1 MGIVLIGVD
10 EELSQLLAHC
20 SQHALSIRLLLL
32 EITQDALSVRVLKTK
47 FLECVIEAR
56 LKSCEAVARLLALY
70 PYVVPCSKL
79 IIILEVVRGS
89 TIFAIPIHDHKI
101 KMLYIGVMG

>member
-1 MGIVLIGVD
+1 MGVALIWAG

-20 SQHALSIRLLLL
+20 SQHALIIVMLFLEVHVLL
-32 EITQDALSVRVLKTK
+32 AK
-47 FLECVIEAR
+47 FLEGVIEVR
-56 LKSCEAVARLLALY
+56 LKSCEAVAHLLALH

-79 IIILEVVRGS
+79 FIILEVVRGS
-89 TIFAIPIHDHKI
+89 TIFAIPIHDHKT